1 MKASPTLSISLF
13 IVKFLSIVKNTAQIG
28 CKMHLSLSTTIEVMN
43 VCYFC
48 YLSGILVLTQLGETS
63 SLLISHWQQGY
74 HASVAEFKAQGY
86 SGQIPPTLHLF
97 VTNPSYF
104 LHTSQSYFK
113 CDLIQDPSTGTR
125 WHLSISRVTLAKLDC
140 ISATTLARLLLRS
153 QQRCKEVSSATRSG
167 EMQGEVMPLHISLL
181 NQD

>member
-48 YLSGILVLTQLGETS
+48 YLSGILVLTQLGS
-63 SLLISHWQQGY
+63 
-74 HASVAEFKAQGY
+74 
-86 SGQIPPTLHLF
+86 
-97 VTNPSYF
+97 
-104 LHTSQSYFK
+104 
-113 CDLIQDPSTGTR
+113 
-125 WHLSISRVTLAKLDC
+125 

-167 EMQGEVMPLHISLL
+167 EMQGEGMPR
-181 NQD
+181 Q